1 MESLNGVNAITIVFA
16 ALCIFAIAYRF
27 YGLWVAQKVLNI
39 NAARETPANR
49 FEDGKDYVPTNK
61 YVLFGH
67 HFAAIAAAGPL
78 LGPVLAAQF
87 GYLPGLLWILIGCVL
102 AGGVHDMV
110 VLFCSVRH
118 RGKSLAYIASQE
130 IDTTTGRVAAWAV
143 LAILLL
149 TLAGLSIAVVN
160 AMHNSLWS
168 TYTVFCTIPIAVL
181 MGLYMQVWRKGD
193 VRGATIMG
201 VVLLFLCILSGPW
214 VASHP
219 EYFGWLDIDKPEMS
233 LIIPA
238 YGFLASVLPVWL
250 LLLPRDYLSTF
261 LKIGTIGALAIGVSI
276 FNFIYW
282 NCSFVRMGT
291 SGLTAQAFGAGNFRE
306 CTNML
311 VRAMVVAAGMG
322 LLMLALQYPLGE
334 LALWGLNG
342 NEMTREYFYARI
354 WAVPAGILLFGF
366 NGWFTGM
373 QNAMIPMFTA
383 ISVNAVHVLCSLWFA
398 FGMDMGIVGIAYA
411 SVIAQWTGVG
421 LSLLLLMLRYRK
433 VLTGIDWAE
442 VFDMKP
448 LKTFFIVNR
457 DIMLRTLCIVAVYT
471 FFTGA
476 SARMEDPVLLAVN
489 TLLLQLF
496 TLFSYMND
504 GFAYAAEALTGRFI
518 GARDVK
524 ALRDCL
530 RRCIAWGTAVSVLF
544 VGIYIVWWRD
554 LVGLFIDDSAANA
567 ATIVEVAG
575 RYIVWIILIPVA
587 SAMPFIMDGI
597 MVGATQTRV
606 MRNSMFWA
614 TAAYFGIFYIGHTLI
629 GNNAL
634 WLAFTLYMFL
644 RGVLQYF
651 MTHSLRTIYRKAGA

>member
-1 MESLNGVNAITIVFA
+1 MNREILRLALPNIVSNITVPVMGIASTMIAGNLGGGDTTRAI
-16 ALCIFAIAYRF
+16 
-27 YGLWVAQKVLNI
+27 G
-39 NAARETPANR
+39 
-49 FEDGKDYVPTNK
+49 
-61 YVLFGH
+61 
-67 HFAAIAAAGPL
+67 
-78 LGPVLAAQF
+78 
-87 GYLPGLLWILIGCVL
+87 
-102 AGGVHDMV
+102 
-110 VLFCSVRH
+110 
-118 RGKSLAYIASQE
+118 SLA
-130 IDTTTGRVAAWAV
+130 V
-143 LAILLL
+143 
-149 TLAGLSIAVVN
+149 
-160 AMHNSLWS
+160 
-168 TYTVFCTIPIAVL
+168 
-181 MGLYMQVWRKGD
+181 
-193 VRGATIMG
+193 
-201 VVLLFLCILSGPW
+201 
-214 VASHP
+214 
-219 EYFGWLDIDKPEMS
+219 
-233 LIIPA
+233 
-238 YGFLASVLPVWL
+238 
-250 LLLPRDYLSTF
+250 
-261 LKIGTIGALAIGVSI
+261 GVSI

-282 NCSFVRMGT
+282 NCSFLRMGT
-291 SGLTAQAFGAGNFRE
+291 SGLTAQAYGAKNHRE
-306 CTNML
+306 CTATL
-311 VRAMVVAAGMG
+311 ARTLLVAAVLGALI
-322 LLMLALQYPLGE
+322 LLLQYPLGQTAIWAMNGDE
-334 LALWGLNG
+334 LVA
-342 NEMTREYFYARI
+342 EYFYARI
-354 WAVPAGILLFGF
+354 WAVPAGIILFGF

-373 QNAMIPMFTA
+373 QNAVFPMLTA
-383 ISVNAVHVLCSLWFA
+383 ITVNVVHILCSLWFA

-421 LSLLLLMLRYRK
+421 LSSLLLTLKYRQLLTSVNWSE
-433 VLTGIDWAE
+433 VLD
-442 VFDMKP
+442 FKP
-448 LKTFFIVNR
+448 LKTFFIINR
-457 DIMLRTLCIVAVYT
+457 DIILRTFCIVAVYT

-476 SARMEDPVLLAVN
+476 SARMGDPALLAVN

-518 GARDVK
+518 GARDVR